1 MDDSQ
6 AGAELCGAAGQP
18 AAGRPAIRPVTP
30 RPRTEHH
37 PTAVLLVASAGAFLA
52 NLGLF
57 IVNIALPDIRQSF
70 AGTQLAGVAWVL
82 NAYTVVFAAL
92 LTPAGRLADRY
103 GRRLVFLIGAAV
115 FTLASA
121 ACAAAVSVPL
131 LVVFRAVQAVGA
143 ALMIATSLA
152 LILAAFPPAKR
163 TTAVGFWAAINALA
177 ATTGPPMGGLLVEL
191 SWRWVFL
198 VNLPIGV
205 LILVIG
211 PRVLAE
217 HRTPTAGVP
226 DVLGTIGLVLGVG
239 ALTWAFI
246 EAAEL
251 GWTGGAVLAGF
262 GVAVLSLAWV
272 VWRSTRH
279 RVPVLDLQA
288 LRVPSFGL
296 ACAAMLL
303 FSAGFGS
310 MVFGNVL
317 FLTGIWHI
325 SAALAGLMLVP
336 GALAV
341 VVTAPFGG
349 RLTDRF
355 GSGPVVAAGGIV
367 FAAGAASWVWLLD
380 STVDFAG
387 GLLPGQLLAGI
398 GIGLLMPSLN
408 GVVGLV
414 LPAPRWGAGSSMIN
428 TSRQVGI
435 ALGTALTVALYG
447 DDLTLPGFQH
457 SWLLIIATTLATTLA
472 GYTITKQHRTT
483 NTPQ

>member
-6 AGAELCGAAGQP
+6 AGPELCCADSKPTSTVQRALPQP
-18 AAGRPAIRPVTP
+18 RADQRPT
-30 RPRTEHH
+30 T
-37 PTAVLLVASAGAFLA
+37 VLLLASAGAFLA

-70 AGTQLAGVAWVL
+70 AGTDLAGVAWVL

-103 GRRLVFLIGAAV
+103 GRRLVFLIGAVV
-115 FTLASA
+115 FTVASA

-131 LVVFRAVQAVGA
+131 LVAFRAVQAIGA

-205 LILVIG
+205 LILLIG

-217 HRTPTAGVP
+217 RKAPTAGMP
-226 DVLGTIGLVLGVG
+226 DALGAVGLVLGVG
-239 ALTWAFI
+239 ALTWAFV
-246 EAAEL
+246 EAGAL
-251 GWTGGAVLAGF
+251 GWTGGAVLAAF
-262 GVAVLSLAWV
+262 GVAALSLAWV
-272 VWRSTRH
+272 VWRSMRH
-279 RVPVLDLQA
+279 QVPVLDLHA

-303 FSAGFGS
+303 FSAGFGA

-325 SAALAGLMLVP
+325 SAAVAGLMLVP

-341 VVTAPFGG
+341 VVTAPLGG

-367 FAAGAASWVWLLD
+367 FAVGAAWWIWLLD
-380 STVDFAG
+380 STADFTS
-387 GLLPGQLLAGI
+387 GLLPGQVLAGI

-408 GVVGLV
+408 GVVGLT

-435 ALGTALTVALYG
+435 ALGTAVTVALYG
-447 DDLTLPGFQH
+447 SELSLPGFQH
-457 SWLLIIATTLATTLA
+457 SWLLIIATTLATAVA
-472 GYTITKQHRTT
+472 GFIIAAQRANPSTSD
-483 NTPQ
+483 PQ